1 MRSRA
6 RVVGRIALMVVAVA
20 AFGAVVMV
28 LWNAVAPAL
37 FTGARSIDYPHA
49 LGLLVL
55 SRLLLGG
62 FPGRGGRHGGHYGRR
77 WGAMTPEERSQMLH
91 GGPRAA
97 AAEGRQ

>member
-6 RVVGRIALMVVAVA
+6 RFVGRVALMVVAIAVL
-20 AFGAVVMV
+20 GAVVMV

-55 SRLLLGG
+55 SRLLFGG

-77 WGAMTPEERSQMLH
+77 WAAMTPEERSQMLH
-91 GGPRAA
+91 GGP
-97 AAEGRQ
+97 Q